1 MNLRLYYLYRLNR
14 LYTIIPRKSNEMRET
29 IPHPYRENKYYNE
42 MRETIRRALK
52 DLNPEIRGL
61 GNLTYGMWSITSFI
75 AAVGFFAF
83 MLSLVAALSHSK
95 SLPAE
100 SRLIPTASSIQTL
113 LAAYMQASAFLMKND
128 AVLVI
133 MSLILLAGVLS
144 LLYGVYRTYKGFSY
158 LSRYVPHTGLG
169 KAGAVLYLIPPLI
182 PVGNILL
189 GISLFFVGSK
199 YKSVRLKVGGIMTA
213 IPFPLLGLV
222 VEMPIGLLPLI
233 TFILL
238 LATITGPSIAYNEG
252 YSILKKYY
260 SYVSYEK
267 LGHTEP
273 EAHSDVSVDF
283 GWHDTGSGDGH
294 HHSDGGGGGHGHH

>member
-1 MNLRLYYLYRLNR
+1 MEDFDDFFHTLE
-14 LYTIIPRKSNEMRET
+14 KSKEMRK
-29 IPHPYRENKYYNE
+29 I
-42 MRETIRRALK
+42 IRRALK

-61 GNLTYGMWSITSFI
+61 GDLTYGMWSITFFI

-83 MLSLVAALSHSK
+83 MLSLVVAVTHSK
-95 SLPAE
+95 SLPAG
-100 SRLIPTASSIQTL
+100 SHLIPIASSIQTL
-113 LAAYMQASAFLMKND
+113 SAAYTQASAFLLKI
-128 AVLVI
+128 VFVI
-133 MSLILLAGVLS
+133 MSLILLTGVLN

-199 YKSVRLKVGGIMTA
+199 YKNARLKVGGIMTA
-213 IPFPLLGLV
+213 IPFPLLGLII
-222 VEMPIGLLPLI
+222 EMPIGLLPLI
-233 TFILL
+233 TFIFFLL
-238 LATITGPSIAYNEG
+238 LVTITGPSIAYNEG

-273 EAHSDVSVDF
+273 EA
-283 GWHDTGSGDGH
+283 
-294 HHSDGGGGGHGHH
+294 

>member
-1 MNLRLYYLYRLNR
+1 MSDEPPPILPIPPGPLIYHYTQKKYKDGGLRRLLLY
-14 LYTIIPRKSNEMRET
+14 PEKS
-29 IPHPYRENKYYNE
+29 KE

-52 DLNPEIRGL
+52 DLNPEIKGL
-61 GNLTYGMWSITSFI
+61 GNLTYGMWSITFFI

-100 SRLIPTASSIQTL
+100 SRLIPTASSSQTL
-113 LAAYMQASAFLMKND
+113 LTAYMQASAFLLKND
-128 AVLVI
+128 VVLVI
-133 MSLILLAGVLS
+133 MSAILLAGVLS

-158 LSRYVPHTGLG
+158 LSRYVPYTGLG
-169 KAGAVLYLIPPLI
+169 KAGAALYLIPPLI

-199 YKSVRLKVGGIMTA
+199 YKNAKLKVGGIMTA
-213 IPFPLLGLV
+213 IPFPLLGLII
-222 VEMPIGLLPLI
+222 EMPIGLPPLVVL
-233 TFILL
+233 FVL
-238 LATITGPSIAYNEG
+238 LATITGPSIAYHEG

-273 EAHSDVSVDF
+273 EA
-283 GWHDTGSGDGH
+283 
-294 HHSDGGGGGHGHH
+294 

>member
-1 MNLRLYYLYRLNR
+1 
-14 LYTIIPRKSNEMRET
+14 
-29 IPHPYRENKYYNE
+29 

-61 GNLTYGMWSITSFI
+61 GNLTYGIWSITFFI
-75 AAVGFFAF
+75 AAVGFFSF

-113 LAAYMQASAFLMKND
+113 LAAYIQASAFLLKN
-128 AVLVI
+128 VVTLII
-133 MSLILLAGVLS
+133 MSAILLAGVVS
-144 LLYGVYRTYKGFSY
+144 LFYGVYRTYKGFSY
-158 LSRYVPHTGLG
+158 LSEYVPYTGLG
-169 KAGAVLYLIPPLI
+169 KAGAVFYLIPPLI

-189 GISLFFVGSK
+189 GISLFFIGSK
-199 YKSVRLKVGGIMTA
+199 YKSVKLKVGGIMTA

-233 TFILL
+233 IFIML
-238 LATITGPSIAYNEG
+238 LATIIGPSIAYNEG

-267 LGHTEP
+267 LGHSEP
-273 EAHSDVSVDF
+273 EAHPDVSVDF
-283 GWHDTGSGDGH
+283 GWHDTG
-294 HHSDGGGGGHGHH
+294 

>member
-1 MNLRLYYLYRLNR
+1 
-14 LYTIIPRKSNEMRET
+14 MRET
-29 IPHPYRENKYYNE
+29 VPYPNRGNKYYKE

-61 GNLTYGMWSITSFI
+61 GNLTYGMWSITFFFV
-75 AAVGFFAF
+75 AVGFFAF
-83 MLSLVAALSHSK
+83 ILSLAVALSHSK

-113 LAAYMQASAFLMKND
+113 LAAYEQAFAFLLKND
-128 AVLVI
+128 VALII

-144 LLYGVYRTYKGFSY
+144 LFYGVYRTYKGFSY
-158 LSRYVPHTGLG
+158 LSRYVPHAGLG

-182 PVGNILL
+182 PIGNILL

-199 YKSVRLKVGGIMTA
+199 YKSVKLKVGGIMTA

-222 VEMPIGLLPLI
+222 IEMPIGLPPLI
-233 TFILL
+233 TFILLLL
-238 LATITGPSIAYNEG
+238 LATITGPSIAYNEV

-273 EAHSDVSVDF
+273 EAHSEVSVDF
-283 GWHDTGSGDGH
+283 GWHDTGSDHGH
-294 HHSDGGGGGHGHH
+294 HHGDGGGHDGDGDGGGGHGG

>member
-1 MNLRLYYLYRLNR
+1 MITPYPNRWKRSRYY
-14 LYTIIPRKSNEMRET
+14 K
-29 IPHPYRENKYYNE
+29 E

-61 GNLTYGMWSITSFI
+61 GNLTYGMYSITSFI

-83 MLSLVAALSHSK
+83 ILSLVVALSHSK

-100 SRLIPTASSIQTL
+100 FRLIPTASSTQTL
-113 LAAYMQASAFLMKND
+113 LAAYEQAFAFLQKNVV
-128 AVLVI
+128 AHIVMI
-133 MSLILLAGVLS
+133 AILLACVLS
-144 LLYGVYRTYKGFSY
+144 LFHGVYRTYKGFSY
-158 LSRYVPHTGLG
+158 LSRYVPHAGLG

-199 YKSVRLKVGGIMTA
+199 YKNARLKVGGIMTA

-222 VEMPIGLLPLI
+222 IEMPIGLLPLI

-267 LGHTEP
+267 LGHIEP
-273 EAHSDVSVDF
+273 EAHSEVSVDF
-283 GWHDTGSGDGH
+283 GWHDTGSDHGH
-294 HHSDGGGGGHGHH
+294 HHGGGGGHDGGGDGGGGHGG

>member
-1 MNLRLYYLYRLNR
+1 MKR
-14 LYTIIPRKSNEMRET
+14 I
-29 IPHPYRENKYYNE
+29 
-42 MRETIRRALK
+42 IRRALK

-61 GNLTYGMWSITSFI
+61 GNLTYGMWSITFFI

-83 MLSLVAALSHSK
+83 ILSLAVALSHSK

-100 SRLIPTASSIQTL
+100 PRLIPTASSIQTL
-113 LAAYMQASAFLMKND
+113 LSAYIQASAYLLKNYM
-128 AVLVI
+128 ALVI
-133 MSLILLAGVLS
+133 MSLILLTGVLN

-189 GISLFFVGSK
+189 GVSLFFVGSK
-199 YKSVRLKVGGIMTA
+199 YKNNRLKVGGIMTA
-213 IPFPLLGLV
+213 ISFPLLGLV
-222 VEMPIGLLPLI
+222 IEMPIGLLPLI
-233 TFILL
+233 IFILL
-238 LATITGPSIAYNEG
+238 LVTITGPNIAYHEG

-273 EAHSDVSVDF
+273 EAHSEGSVDF
-283 GWHDTGSGDGH
+283 GRHDTGSGHAH
-294 HHSDGGGGGHGHH
+294 H

>member
-1 MNLRLYYLYRLNR
+1 
-14 LYTIIPRKSNEMRET
+14 
-29 IPHPYRENKYYNE
+29 
-42 MRETIRRALK
+42 
-52 DLNPEIRGL
+52 
-61 GNLTYGMWSITSFI
+61 
-75 AAVGFFAF
+75 
-83 MLSLVAALSHSK
+83 
-95 SLPAE
+95 
-100 SRLIPTASSIQTL
+100 
-113 LAAYMQASAFLMKND
+113 MKND

-133 MSLILLAGVLS
+133 MSAILLTGVLS

-158 LSRYVPHTGLG
+158 LSRYVPYTGLG

-199 YKSVRLKVGGIMTA
+199 YKNARLKVGGIMTA

-222 VEMPIGLLPLI
+222 IEMPIGLLPLI
-233 TFILL
+233 IFILL

-273 EAHSDVSVDF
+273 EGHSEGSVDF
-283 GWHDTGSGDGH
+283 GWHDTGSG
-294 HHSDGGGGGHGHH
+294 HGHH

>member
-1 MNLRLYYLYRLNR
+1 
-14 LYTIIPRKSNEMRET
+14 MRE
-29 IPHPYRENKYYNE
+29 I
-42 MRETIRRALK
+42 IRRALR

-61 GNLTYGMWSITSFI
+61 GNLTYGMWSITFFI

-83 MLSLVAALSHSK
+83 MLSLVAALLHSK

-100 SRLIPTASSIQTL
+100 SRLIPTASSTQTL
-113 LAAYMQASAFLMKND
+113 LAAYEQASAFLLKND
-128 AVLVI
+128 VVLIVMSAVL
-133 MSLILLAGVLS
+133 LAAVLS

-158 LSRYVPHTGLG
+158 LSRYVPYTGLG

-199 YKSVRLKVGGIMTA
+199 YNSVKLNVGGIMTA
-213 IPFPLLGLV
+213 IPFPLLLGLAF
-222 VEMPIGLLPLI
+222 ETPIGLLPLI
-233 TFILL
+233 VLFVL
-238 LATITGPSIAYNEG
+238 LATITEPSIAYNEG

-260 SYVSYEK
+260 FYVSYEK

-283 GWHDTGSGDGH
+283 GWHDTGSGHG
-294 HHSDGGGGGHGHH
+294 HHSDGGGGCLLYTSPSPRD

>member
-1 MNLRLYYLYRLNR
+1 MEDFDDFFHTLE
-14 LYTIIPRKSNEMRET
+14 KSKEMRK
-29 IPHPYRENKYYNE
+29 I
-42 MRETIRRALK
+42 IRRALK

-61 GNLTYGMWSITSFI
+61 GNLTYGMWSITFFI

-83 MLSLVAALSHSK
+83 MLSLVVAVTHSK
-95 SLPAE
+95 SLPAG
-100 SRLIPTASSIQTL
+100 SHLIPIASSIQTL
-113 LAAYMQASAFLMKND
+113 SAAYTQASAFLQKNVI
-128 AVLVI
+128 VLVI
-133 MSLILLAGVLS
+133 MSAILLAGVVS

-199 YKSVRLKVGGIMTA
+199 YKNARLKVGGIMTA

-222 VEMPIGLLPLI
+222 VEMPTGLLPLI
-233 TFILL
+233 TFIFFLL
-238 LATITGPSIAYNEG
+238 LVTFTGPSIAYHEG

-273 EAHSDVSVDF
+273 EAHSEVSVDF
-283 GWHDTGSGDGH
+283 GWHDTDSGHGHDGGGHDGGS
-294 HHSDGGGGGHGHH
+294 SDGGGGWA